1 MEGLLAEP
9 VYGDVHVAAALTDIA
24 VAYLQDEANYIAN
37 KIFPVVPVQH
47 QTDVYFV
54 WSKSDFFRDEAQLR
68 ADATESAGSGVNL
81 STKSYSAKVWALHQ
95 DIGAQVRSNADPAV
109 DVDIVATRQ
118 LMQKMLIRRDRI
130 FVQNYMATSIWGTDI
145 TGVASAPTAGQTIQ
159 WSDDANGDPFTD
171 IATGQTTILQNTG
184 FLPNVLLLTW
194 PVYQALRK
202 HPLVVDRIKYT
213 NPAFAGTITPQL
225 LAEAFDIEEV
235 VVSKAVYNSAAQGA
249 TANMQFVAGKAAL
262 LAYRAPNPGLMVPTA
277 GYLFGW
283 TGLIG
288 LNNLGVA
295 IYQIPMPWRGIKT
308 VRTEAEMAFD
318 MQVVGN
324 DLGYFFASIVA

>member
-1 MEGLLAEP
+1 MPEP
-9 VYGDVHVAAALTDIA
+9 VYGDVHVAAALTDVA
-24 VAYLQDEANYIAN
+24 VAYLQDESAYIAN
-37 KIFPVVPVQH
+37 KIFPMVPVQH

-54 WSKSDFFRDEAQLR
+54 WSKADFFRDEAQLR

-81 STKSYSAKVWALHQ
+81 TTQSYSAKVWALHQ

-109 DVDIVATRQ
+109 DVDVVATRQ
-118 LMQKMLIRRDRI
+118 LMQKMLIRRDRV
-130 FVQNYMATSIWGTDI
+130 FVSKYMTTTVWGTDI

-159 WSDDANGDPFTD
+159 WNDDANSDPFTD
-171 IATGQTTILQNTG
+171 IATGQTTVLQNTG
-184 FLPNVLLLTW
+184 FLPNVLLITW

-202 HPLVVDRIKYT
+202 HPLVIDRIKYS
-213 NPAFAGTITPQL
+213 NPAFAGTITPAL

-249 TANMQFVAGKAAL
+249 TTNMQFVAGKSAL

-277 GYLFGW
+277 GYVFGW
-283 TGLIG
+283 TGLIN

-295 IYQIPMPWRGIKT
+295 VYQIPMPWRGIKT
-308 VRTEAEMAFD
+308 VRTEAEMSFD
-318 MQVVGN
+318 MQVVGA
-324 DLGYFFASIVA
+324 DLGYFFATIVA

>member
-1 MEGLLAEP
+1 M
-9 VYGDVHVAAALTDIA
+9 
-24 VAYLQDEANYIAN
+24 
-37 KIFPVVPVQH
+37 
-47 QTDVYFV
+47 
-54 WSKSDFFRDEAQLR
+54 
-68 ADATESAGSGVNL
+68 
-81 STKSYSAKVWALHQ
+81 
-95 DIGAQVRSNADPAV
+95 
-109 DVDIVATRQ
+109 
-118 LMQKMLIRRDRI
+118 
-130 FVQNYMATSIWGTDI
+130 
-145 TGVASAPTAGQTIQ
+145 
-159 WSDDANGDPFTD
+159 
-171 IATGQTTILQNTG
+171 
-184 FLPNVLLLTW
+184 
-194 PVYQALRK
+194 
-202 HPLVVDRIKYT
+202 
-213 NPAFAGTITPQL
+213 
-225 LAEAFDIEEV
+225 
-235 VVSKAVYNSAAQGA
+235 VSKAVYNSAAQGS

>member
-1 MEGLLAEP
+1 MPEP
-9 VYGDVHVAAALTDIA
+9 LYGDVHVAAALTDVA
-24 VAYLQDEANYIAN
+24 VAYFQDEANYIAN
-37 KIFPVVPVQH
+37 KIFPLVSVAH

-54 WSKSDFFRDEAQLR
+54 WSKGDFFRDEAQLR

-81 STKSYSAKVWALHQ
+81 TTQSYAAKVWALHQ
-95 DIGAQVRSNADPAV
+95 DIGSQVRSNADPAV
-109 DVDIVATRQ
+109 DVDVTATRQ

-130 FVQNYMATSIWGTDI
+130 FVQKYLTTGVWGTDI
-145 TGVASAPTAGQTIQ
+145 TGVASAPTGSQTIQ

-171 IATGQTTILQNTG
+171 IATGQTTVLQNTG

-213 NPAFAGTITPQL
+213 SPAFAGTITPQL

-249 TANMQFVAGKAAL
+249 TTNMQFVAGKSAL

-283 TGLIG
+283 TGLIN

-295 IYQIPMPWRGIKT
+295 VYQIPMPWRGIKT

-318 MQVVGN
+318 MQIVGN